1 MSYKNMIEIEIRAK
15 IENPE
20 KIKVDLEK
28 LGAKFIKSQKQI
40 DRIFGHKQFLD
51 ENNMIIEGGLS
62 ARIRTIDNVSI
73 LEFKEISREKG
84 GMEIVSNLS
93 DANIGI
99 AFLTKLGFEE
109 AFTIAK
115 QRNFYSY
122 ENLEIAVDDVEQLG
136 YFIEVEKMIDY
147 DDDKDTA
154 KRECED
160 FLKKL
165 GENLVVEKRKYGD
178 LMQEMINQNKL

>member
-1 MSYKNMIEIEIRAK
+1 MIEIEIRAK

-20 KIKVDLEK
+20 KIKASLEK

-51 ENNMIIEGGLS
+51 KDNMIIEGGLS
-62 ARIRTIDNVSI
+62 ARIRTINDVSI

-93 DANIGI
+93 DANIGT

-122 ENLEIAVDDVEQLG
+122 ENLEIAMDNVEQLG
-136 YFIEVEKMIDY
+136 YFIEIEKMVNY
-147 DDDKDTA
+147 NDDKDAA
-154 KRECED
+154 KQECVD
-160 FLKKL
+160 FLQRI
-165 GENLVVEKRKYGD
+165 GEDLIVEKRKYGD
-178 LMQEMINQNKL
+178 LMQEIINQNKL